1 MIENTSAYPVKLS
14 IEYPERQLDRLTSFF
29 RLFTVI
35 PIAIILGLIMG
46 GNGGGSNAS
55 QETWHYTLSSGGIL
69 FLPTLL
75 MLLFR
80 QKYPKWWFDFNLE
93 LTKFS
98 IRVGT
103 YFCLLTD
110 VYPSTDEEQFVHIT
124 VPYPDA
130 KNDLNRWLPLI
141 KWFLAI
147 PHYFILFFLWIA
159 SLICVIIAWFAIIF
173 TGKYPKVL
181 FNFIVGVNRW
191 SLRVSAYAV
200 LLVTDQYPPFRF
212 D

>member
-130 KNDLNRWLPLI
+130 KNDLNRWLPLV

-147 PHYFILFFLWIA
+147 PHYFILFFFMDC
-159 SLICVIIAWFAIIF
+159 LI
-173 TGKYPKVL
+173 
-181 FNFIVGVNRW
+181 N
-191 SLRVSAYAV
+191 LRYYC
-200 LLVTDQYPPFRF
+200 LVRNHIYRQIS
-212 D
+212 